1 MTTVGLVPLCDA
13 GDVEQDIPL
22 RVELEGVGYAV
33 FTSTG
38 AFYVTQDLCTHGPG
52 LMSEGYIEGEEIEC
66 PFHQGRFNFITGAPT
81 LAPCVEALRTWTAH
95 VVDGKVCIDPAEIR
109 SPA

>member
-1 MTTVGLVPLCDA
+1 MNAVGLVPLCDA
-13 GDVEQDIPL
+13 TEVDEEIPL
-22 RVELEGVGYAV
+22 RVEHEGVGYAV
-33 FTSTG
+33 FISAG
-38 AFYVTQDLCTHGPG
+38 AYYVTQDLCTHGPG

-81 LAPCVEALRTWTAH
+81 MAPCTEALRTWTAQ
-95 VVDGKVCIDPAEIR
+95 VVDGQVCIDPGELR